1 MKKYSFL
8 FPIASLCWCLFG
20 CNEDSG
26 FGIPE
31 GDVENVVPQQGDIVS
46 MPMNTEDSAFFSSL
60 LPSLERNKVMRIDS
74 RDELST
80 WLPDSLLIPDD
91 LDFERY
97 TYLLGCAELHSPSYY
112 VKQDT
117 LVYASGRFEYLFDYF
132 YSPSDASSV
141 RLICGKYVK
150 FSVPGGVSLSIDGE
164 RGLGL
169 VYSTEILGEGLSTPD
184 FNMEDREF
192 ALIRMIPDLYNYIQ
206 WPEAW
211 NYPFFFTVDYS
222 RYSVILWKRKFDGVF
237 LVSNPDFKIT
247 PLSPVSYLYEVT
259 HKFTPSLIGEPRTSY
274 VVSVIDKITDDV
286 QLECVFNDIVQ

>member
-1 MKKYSFL
+1 M
-8 FPIASLCWCLFG
+8 
-20 CNEDSG
+20 
-26 FGIPE
+26 
-31 GDVENVVPQQGDIVS
+31 
-46 MPMNTEDSAFFSSL
+46 
-60 LPSLERNKVMRIDS
+60 
-74 RDELST
+74 
-80 WLPDSLLIPDD
+80 
-91 LDFERY
+91 
-97 TYLLGCAELHSPSYY
+97 
-112 VKQDT
+112 
-117 LVYASGRFEYLFDYF
+117 
-132 YSPSDASSV
+132 
-141 RLICGKYVK
+141 ICGKYVK

-222 RYSVILWKRKFDGVF
+222 RYSVILWKRKFNEPFV
-237 LVSNPDFKIT
+237 VSNPDFKIT

>member
-1 MKKYSFL
+1 
-8 FPIASLCWCLFG
+8 
-20 CNEDSG
+20 
-26 FGIPE
+26 
-31 GDVENVVPQQGDIVS
+31 
-46 MPMNTEDSAFFSSL
+46 
-60 LPSLERNKVMRIDS
+60 
-74 RDELST
+74 
-80 WLPDSLLIPDD
+80 
-91 LDFERY
+91 
-97 TYLLGCAELHSPSYY
+97 
-112 VKQDT
+112 
-117 LVYASGRFEYLFDYF
+117 
-132 YSPSDASSV
+132 
-141 RLICGKYVK
+141 
-150 FSVPGGVSLSIDGE
+150 VSLSIDGE

-222 RYSVILWKRKFDGVF
+222 RYSVILWKRKFNEPFV
-237 LVSNPDFKIT
+237 VSNPDFKIT